1 MQKDMVP
8 ILTAEGYTVTG
19 RELMRIRA
27 KHKWFLRRPNGTT
40 MTLPEEQA
48 EQGGQD
54 EQIDQNELSEIA
66 QANQIADDH
75 MQMANQQMQEQQMDA
90 FTPQSQEISEENGN
104 SAQCCDGDHG

>member
-48 EQGGQD
+48 EQGGRD
-54 EQIDQNELSEIA
+54 DRIEQNELSEIA
-66 QANQIADDH
+66 QANQMADDH
-75 MQMANQQMQEQQMDA
+75 MHMTNQQTQEEQMNA
-90 FTPQSQEISEENGN
+90 FTPQAQEVAEENGEL
-104 SAQCCDGDHG
+104 AQRCVGS